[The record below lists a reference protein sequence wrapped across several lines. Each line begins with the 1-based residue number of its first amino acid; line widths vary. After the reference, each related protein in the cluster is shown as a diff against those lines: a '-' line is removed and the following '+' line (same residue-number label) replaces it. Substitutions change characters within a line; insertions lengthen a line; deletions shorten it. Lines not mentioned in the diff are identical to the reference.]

1 MARPYVE
8 DLPDPAVHVTRY
20 AEALTV
26 SNAKRSRPLLQTYGT
41 IADNRLL
48 TGGILRRL

>member
-1 MARPYVE
+1 MARPHVE

-26 SNAKRSRPLLQTYGT
+26 SNAKGPARYFKPTERSPT
-41 IADNRLL
+41 IVC
-48 TGGILRRL
+48 